1 MAGFTLTT
9 RIAAPP
15 ETVFDVS
22 LDVDLHQASMAGS
35 GERAGRG
42 GGRRAAWARGTR

>member
-1 MAGFTLTT
+1 MEHFELTT

-15 ETVFDVS
+15 EVVFDVS

-35 GERAGRG
+35 GERAVAGVTSGRMG
-42 GGRRAAWARGTR
+42 